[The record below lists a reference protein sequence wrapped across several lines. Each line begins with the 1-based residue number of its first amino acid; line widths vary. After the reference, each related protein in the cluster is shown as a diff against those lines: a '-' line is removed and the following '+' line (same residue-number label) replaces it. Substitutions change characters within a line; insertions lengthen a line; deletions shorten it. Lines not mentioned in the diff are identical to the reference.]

1 MQELWLRVVRLVQ
14 PKPGA
19 AGAQLST
26 PGAGVFG
33 NKVNKGRA
41 QTRGG
46 HGEGDAWA
54 EPYLMLEFPWT
65 FFFYSMLFSY
75 KEKLF
80 LFLAYLSPQTFFFL
94 NFFN

>member
-65 FFFYSMLFSY
+65 FFFILCY
-75 KEKLF
+75 F
-80 LFLAYLSPQTFFFL
+80 LIKKNFFF
-94 NFFN
+94 F